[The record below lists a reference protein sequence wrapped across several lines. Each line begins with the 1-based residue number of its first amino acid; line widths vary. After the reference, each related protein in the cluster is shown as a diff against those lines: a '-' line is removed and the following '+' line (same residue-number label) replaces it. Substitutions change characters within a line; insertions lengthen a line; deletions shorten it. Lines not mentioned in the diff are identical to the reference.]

1 MYILGINAYHG
12 DASACIYQ
20 NGRLIA
26 ATEEERFRRV
36 KHWAGLPVQAIHFCL
51 QEAQIAL
58 PEVNVICVSR
68 DPKAKL
74 SRKIIYTL
82 LKRPSLATLKSR
94 ARNSFNIQG
103 LKKEIAEAL
112 AYQETEIKANVQYIE
127 HHRSHLASAFFTS
140 PFKEAALLSI
150 DGMGDFSSTMSAVGR
165 GSKITVKNSVSYPH
179 SLGYFYTAFTQ
190 YLGFPN
196 YGDEYKVMG
205 LSAYGQPNLI
215 DRLRKIVQMKKD
227 GKFILNPAYFSHF
240 KKGVQMTWNEG
251 APFVAPMYS
260 QKLIGEFG
268 PVRQKG
274 EPLTDFH
281 KDLAASVQKRT
292 EEVIFQLAENLYRQ
306 TKLPNLCLSGGC
318 AQNSVANG
326 KIIENTSFE
335 KLFIPPAG
343 HDGGTALG
351 SALYHFH
358 HNLGNPRTS
367 FRIRPYTGAR
377 FSNEQIKS
385 MLDRANLQYAFF
397 HNGQLLDVVTDCLIE
412 GGIVGWFQGR
422 AELGPRALGN
432 RSIIVDPRRKDARDL
447 LNLKIKKRENF
458 RPFAPSVLKE
468 RASEYFERADETPF
482 MEKVFKIK
490 REKRSIIPAV
500 THADGTGRLQTVDRQ
515 NAPRYYQ
522 LISKFAQKTGVPV
535 LLNTSFNENEP
546 IVNSPQEAIN
556 CFLRTQMDMLVM
568 ENFVVTRQ

>member
-20 NGRLIA
+20 NGRLIV

-150 DGMGDFSSTMSAVGR
+150 DGMGDFSSTMSAVGK
-165 GSKITVKNSVSYPH
+165 GSKITVKDSVSYPH

-205 LSAYGQPNLI
+205 LSAYGQPTLI
-215 DRLRKIVQMKKD
+215 DRLRKIVQTKKD

-260 QKLIGEFG
+260 QKLVGEFG

-306 TKLPNLCLSGGC
+306 TKLRSLCLSGGC

-397 HNGQLLDVVTDCLIE
+397 HNGKLLDVVTDCLIE

-468 RASEYFERADETPF
+468 RAGEYFERADETPF

-546 IVNSPQEAIN
+546 IVNSPQEALN